1 MGKSSN
7 PTFAGDKEFEKIHL
21 KEKFSYG
28 LGDVACNVVYAL
40 TTSLL
45 IYFYTNVVG
54 ISAAMIGTIMLFSR
68 FFDGISDVLIGHLVD
83 RTHSKHGK
91 SRAWILWMMIPYGIA
106 AILLF
111 TVPPATPIVKGIY
124 VFITYNFC
132 TTVVYTALNLPYATL
147 ATLMTRDTDQRAVV
161 NLFRTGMSAL
171 GNMVITAVTFPLV
184 TRLGDTQQAWIEVS
198 ILYAIVSIIMLFICF
213 KNCHERVKEETKTKD
228 GKNVPLWMGIKLC
241 VTNKYFIMFFM
252 LAVFLS
258 FYEAVTGTCNA
269 YYAQYILGNRDLLG
283 ALASFESIPQ
293 IVTVLV
299 LSPFIAKFGKRNV
312 ALIGAIV
319 AVIGTV
325 SLFINPSALNLALF
339 ACVMRGIGKGCFRG
353 VKYSMLADVI
363 EYGAWKSGIRVQG
376 LMVSA
381 TTAGQK
387 FGSGMTSAI
396 FGALMSLVG
405 FAGTVTINAAQSQ
418 MLIGIYIIGNIIAWG
433 GIGKGC
439 FRGVKYSM
447 LADVIEYGAWKSGI
461 RVQGL
466 MVSATTAGQ
475 KFGSGMTSAIFGAL
489 MSLVGFAGTVTINA
503 AQSQMLIGIYIIG
516 NIIAWGGIGVLLI
529 FYKLDKIYPR
539 IITEMKQREAAEA
552 EKAAAN
558 A

>member
-283 ALASFESIPQ
+283 A
-293 IVTVLV
+293 
-299 LSPFIAKFGKRNV
+299 
-312 ALIGAIV
+312 
-319 AVIGTV
+319 
-325 SLFINPSALNLALF
+325 
-339 ACVMRGIGKGCFRG
+339 
-353 VKYSMLADVI
+353 
-363 EYGAWKSGIRVQG
+363 
-376 LMVSA
+376 
-381 TTAGQK
+381 
-387 FGSGMTSAI
+387 
-396 FGALMSLVG
+396 
-405 FAGTVTINAAQSQ
+405 
-418 MLIGIYIIGNIIAWG
+418 
-433 GIGKGC
+433 
-439 FRGVKYSM
+439 
-447 LADVIEYGAWKSGI
+447 WKSGI

-552 EKAAAN
+552 EKTAAN

>member
-1 MGKSSN
+1 
-7 PTFAGDKEFEKIHL
+7 
-21 KEKFSYG
+21 
-28 LGDVACNVVYAL
+28 
-40 TTSLL
+40 
-45 IYFYTNVVG
+45 
-54 ISAAMIGTIMLFSR
+54 
-68 FFDGISDVLIGHLVD
+68 
-83 RTHSKHGK
+83 
-91 SRAWILWMMIPYGIA
+91 MIPYGIA

-111 TVPPATPIVKGIY
+111 TVPPATQIVKGIY

-171 GNMVITAVTFPLV
+171 GNMVISAVTFPLV

-198 ILYAIVSIIMLFICF
+198 ILYAIISIIMLFICF

-241 VTNKYFIMFFM
+241 VTNKYFIMFFF

-312 ALIGAIV
+312 ALIGAVV

-396 FGALMSLVG
+396 FGG
-405 FAGTVTINAAQSQ
+405 
-418 MLIGIYIIGNIIAWG
+418 
-433 GIGKGC
+433 
-439 FRGVKYSM
+439 
-447 LADVIEYGAWKSGI
+447 
-461 RVQGL
+461 
-466 MVSATTAGQ
+466 
-475 KFGSGMTSAIFGAL
+475 L

>member
-198 ILYAIVSIIMLFICF
+198 ILYAIISIIMLFICF

-312 ALIGAIV
+312 ALIGAVV

-339 ACVMRGIGKGCFRG
+339 ACVMR
-353 VKYSMLADVI
+353 
-363 EYGAWKSGIRVQG
+363 
-376 LMVSA
+376 
-381 TTAGQK
+381 
-387 FGSGMTSAI
+387 
-396 FGALMSLVG
+396 
-405 FAGTVTINAAQSQ
+405 
-418 MLIGIYIIGNIIAWG
+418 

-552 EKAAAN
+552 EKTAAN

>member
-1 MGKSSN
+1 
-7 PTFAGDKEFEKIHL
+7 
-21 KEKFSYG
+21 
-28 LGDVACNVVYAL
+28 
-40 TTSLL
+40 
-45 IYFYTNVVG
+45 
-54 ISAAMIGTIMLFSR
+54 
-68 FFDGISDVLIGHLVD
+68 
-83 RTHSKHGK
+83 
-91 SRAWILWMMIPYGIA
+91 
-106 AILLF
+106 
-111 TVPPATPIVKGIY
+111 
-124 VFITYNFC
+124 
-132 TTVVYTALNLPYATL
+132 
-147 ATLMTRDTDQRAVV
+147 MTRDTDQRAVV

-171 GNMVITAVTFPLV
+171 GNMVITAITFPLV

-319 AVIGTV
+319 AVVGTV

-353 VKYSMLADVI
+353 VKYSMLADVYRVRRM
-363 EYGAWKSGIRVQG
+363 EERHPCPGPDGICYHCRPEVR
-376 LMVSA
+376 LRRDRRN
-381 TTAGQK
+381 
-387 FGSGMTSAI
+387 

-405 FAGTVTINAAQSQ
+405 FAGTATINAAQSQ
-418 MLIGIYIIGNIIAWG
+418 MLIA
-433 GIGKGC
+433 
-439 FRGVKYSM
+439 
-447 LADVIEYGAWKSGI
+447 
-461 RVQGL
+461 
-466 MVSATTAGQ
+466 
-475 KFGSGMTSAIFGAL
+475 
-489 MSLVGFAGTVTINA
+489 
-503 AQSQMLIGIYIIG
+503 IYIIG

-552 EKAAAN
+552 AKATAN

>member
-111 TVPPATPIVKGIY
+111 TVPPATQIVKGIY

-171 GNMVITAVTFPLV
+171 GNMVISAVTFPLV

-198 ILYAIVSIIMLFICF
+198 ILYAIISIIMLFICF

-228 GKNVPLWMGIKLC
+228 GKKITNFIEC
-241 VTNKYFIMFFM
+241 VAWRAQAEFVCKY
-252 LAVFLS
+252 LS
-258 FYEAVTGTCNA
+258 KGRLVLVEGELTSRSYEDKD
-269 YYAQYILGNRDLLG
+269 GNRRK
-283 ALASFESIPQ
+283 AVEI
-293 IVTVLV
+293 TVDSV
-299 LSPFIAKFGKRNV
+299 HFCDSKKDG
-312 ALIGAIV
+312 GQSS
-319 AVIGTV
+319 G
-325 SLFINPSALNLALF
+325 SDF
-339 ACVMRGIGKGCFRG
+339 ADPG
-353 VKYSMLADVI
+353 YS
-363 EYGAWKSGIRVQG
+363 E
-376 LMVSA
+376 
-381 TTAGQK
+381 
-387 FGSGMTSAI
+387 GSGD
-396 FGALMSLVG
+396 
-405 FAGTVTINAAQSQ
+405 FAE
-418 MLIGIYIIGNIIAWG
+418 
-433 GIGKGC
+433 
-439 FRGVKYSM
+439 
-447 LADVIEYGAWKSGI
+447 IEDNGD
-461 RVQGL
+461 L
-466 MVSATTAGQ
+466 P
-475 KFGSGMTSAIFGAL
+475 F
-489 MSLVGFAGTVTINA
+489 
-503 AQSQMLIGIYIIG
+503 
-516 NIIAWGGIGVLLI
+516 
-529 FYKLDKIYPR
+529 
-539 IITEMKQREAAEA
+539 
-552 EKAAAN
+552 
-558 A
+558 

>member
-171 GNMVITAVTFPLV
+171 GNMVITAITFPLV

-269 YYAQYILGNRDLLG
+269 YYAQYILGNH
-283 ALASFESIPQ
+283 IPARRTR
-293 IVTVLV
+293 IVRVHSADRYRSCSVSVHRKVRQAQRSADRCDRRRYRHGLPVHQPERPQSCTVCLRH
-299 LSPFIAKFGKRNV
+299 ARH
-312 ALIGAIV
+312 
-319 AVIGTV
+319 
-325 SLFINPSALNLALF
+325 
-339 ACVMRGIGKGCFRG
+339 R
-353 VKYSMLADVI
+353 
-363 EYGAWKSGIRVQG
+363 QG
-376 LMVSA
+376 LLPRRKILH
-381 TTAGQK
+381 AG
-387 FGSGMTSAI
+387 
-396 FGALMSLVG
+396 
-405 FAGTVTINAAQSQ
+405 
-418 MLIGIYIIGNIIAWG
+418 
-433 GIGKGC
+433 
-439 FRGVKYSM
+439 
-447 LADVIEYGAWKSGI
+447 
-461 RVQGL
+461 
-466 MVSATTAGQ
+466 
-475 KFGSGMTSAIFGAL
+475 
-489 MSLVGFAGTVTINA
+489 
-503 AQSQMLIGIYIIG
+503 
-516 NIIAWGGIGVLLI
+516 
-529 FYKLDKIYPR
+529 
-539 IITEMKQREAAEA
+539 
-552 EKAAAN
+552 
-558 A
+558 